1 MIVADASVL
10 MEVLLRTAV
19 GTEVEKQLFAPGQT
33 IHIPYL
39 TDLEVLQ
46 VLRRYLRKRV
56 LSAVRGRQAIDD
68 YADMPL
74 NRYPHGVLLPRIWDL
89 RDNFTAYDAA
99 YIALAEALDPLTRLP
114 RRRILA

>member
-33 IHIPYL
+33 INIPYL

-46 VLRRYLRKRV
+46 VLR
-56 LSAVRGRQAIDD
+56 A
-68 YADMPL
+68 
-74 NRYPHGVLLPRIWDL
+74 
-89 RDNFTAYDAA
+89 T
-99 YIALAEALDPLTRLP
+99 
-114 RRRILA
+114 